1 VRQSGAIA
9 PKKET
14 LHFALQFRDGRFQS
28 FQPRIDD
35 DGTLRVQPIEMATN
49 GFTEPPLETITHHG
63 IAERA
68 WNGEADVGTIGLR
81 LTDAKGR
88 EQRAGETRTFVINPS
103 EILRP
108 QQTDALRKTGDGKAT
123 FRS

>member
-1 VRQSGAIA
+1 
-9 PKKET
+9 
-14 LHFALQFRDGRFQS
+14 
-28 FQPRIDD
+28 
-35 DGTLRVQPIEMATN
+35 MATN
-49 GFTEPPLETITHHG
+49 GFTKPPLDTITHHG

-68 WNGEADVGTIGLR
+68 WNGETDMGSIGLR

-108 QQTDALRKTGDGKAT
+108 QQTDTFRKTGDGKAT